1 MLGDGG
7 LAAFGGSAMFGTGMG
22 ARSDLSGFF
31 VNIG

>member
-1 MLGDGG
+1 MLGEGG
-7 LAAFGGSAMFGTGMG
+7 LAVFGGSATVGTGMG